1 VKTEDEPPTGDGPLT
16 VDEALHYADGFG
28 PSDWDGAALH
38 TLADEV
44 RRLRAELELVN
55 HELAGLQYS
64 AGNLLVML
72 RGGRVRSLQAFL
84 ARSLRNADR
93 TGIKRK

>member
-1 VKTEDEPPTGDGPLT
+1 VT
-16 VDEALHYADGFG
+16 VDEALKREAISGIPNIDDF
-28 PSDWDGAALH
+28 DVRAMQALAA
-38 TLADEV
+38 EV
-44 RRLRAELELVN
+44 RRQRAELELVN
-55 HELAGLQYS
+55 HELGALQYS

-93 TGIKRK
+93 TGSKRK